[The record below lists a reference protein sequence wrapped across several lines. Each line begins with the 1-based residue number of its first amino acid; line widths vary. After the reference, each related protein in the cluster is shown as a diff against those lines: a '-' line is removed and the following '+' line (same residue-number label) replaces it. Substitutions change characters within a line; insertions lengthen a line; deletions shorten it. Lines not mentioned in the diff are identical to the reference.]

1 MNQKKAAPVA
11 AGAAL
16 NKKSSHTSYGAS
28 PHKNQQIPSR
38 AVLARRFPRLRV
50 NRLSGLWCDDAS
62 GKRGDDV
69 ELLLAFLREGGR

>member
-28 PHKNQQIPSR
+28 PHKNQPIPSK
-38 AVLARRFPRLRV
+38 ATLARHFPALRI
-50 NRLSGLWCDDAS
+50 NRYTGAWRDDAS
-62 GKRGDDV
+62 GAKGDDV
-69 ELLLAFLREGGR
+69 ESLLIFLREARQ